1 MTTIY
6 RATLETINFD
16 FEAFGGT
23 PDHARDALSRGL
35 RVHCKQYNVSY
46 HDLISA
52 FIHEIVVRPID
63 LGAAYRGSEQLR

>member
-6 RATLETINFD
+6 RSTLETKNFE

-35 RVHCKQYNVSY
+35 RVHCRQYE
-46 HDLISA
+46 IS
-52 FIHEIVVRPID
+52 FGDFLTEYGPEIVTREIS
-63 LGAAYRGSEQLR
+63 LGAAYRGYEQLR